1 MQRYN
6 ATVEGGSGVPVI
18 SSHWDI
24 PDEAGMFNTEK
35 EQNYSTNTEFF
46 PNQLSLERRLRHC
59 LHNPF
64 YLLN

>member
-24 PDEAGMFNTEK
+24 PDKQECLILKRAEL
-35 EQNYSTNTEFF
+35 QYQHRIF
-46 PNQLSLERRLRHC
+46 PNQLSLERRLRHY

-64 YLLN
+64 IC